1 MSEHLT
7 QQGGDKKSSF
17 IVTADIRRRSRDVL
31 RRRERRREHGL
42 AEQGRE
48 DGLAERG
55 GMREHRW
62 RRGVAST
69 PVPTPSEEGSGAGKE
84 SDVTAGGRGG
94 PSRGLDPSEG
104 SGVDPPSPRR
114 RWRGEA
120 PGRRAMSWWG
130 AAPGGIGAA

>member
-7 QQGGDKKSSF
+7 QQGDQKSSF
-17 IVTADIRRRSRDVL
+17 IVTTDIGRRSRDVL
-31 RRRERRREHGL
+31 RRRERRREDGL

-69 PVPTPSEEGSGAGKE
+69 P
-84 SDVTAGGRGG
+84 
-94 PSRGLDPSEG
+94 
-104 SGVDPPSPRR
+104 SPRR
-114 RWRGEA
+114 WRRGAA
-120 PGRRAMSWWG
+120 PGRRAMSRWG
-130 AAPGGIGAA
+130 AALGGIGAA